1 MNFLF
6 QFQISNSNPKS
17 GKLSGQSTLSEDDS
31 GTEKASNIDPQIS
44 NTSDESA
51 ATLAAND
58 SLSRQSS
65 SQRRDNKFSKSR
77 NPIQCLNPTELQVHA
92 LQCGNFM
99 IFLSLRFYVNSIL
112 GILEVQNQPF

>member
-1 MNFLF
+1 M
-6 QFQISNSNPKS
+6 
-17 GKLSGQSTLSEDDS
+17 SEDDS

-92 LQCGNFM
+92 SQCEIFM
-99 IFLSLRFYVNSIL
+99 IFYYSDFMW
-112 GILEVQNQPF
+112 NQFWGL